1 MKLTMGAH
9 MIKKII
15 GSIIFF
21 LFFSS
26 ANAVEPTVSSDWLNK
41 NLNNSNVF
49 ILDVR
54 NKLDGGGYETFKLEH
69 IPGSV
74 HSDYLKAGWRATIKG
89 VVGQFPGKQA
99 LSDLIGGLGID
110 NSKHVVIV
118 YGGVSSLDFGS
129 AARVYWTFKT
139 IGHENVSILNGGFK
153 SWLESG
159 NKIASGE
166 NKITPAVFKT
176 KLNKKYYAS
185 FSEVQKAEKAKGKQ
199 CLIDAR
205 PAVFFTGDKK
215 HGKARIPGRLANAKN
230 LQEGT
235 MIGSDAKI
243 KSGAEIKSLFGE
255 LNAND
260 YKGYISYCNTGH
272 WAATVWFALS
282 EMAEI
287 PKVKMYD
294 GGMTHWTYDP
304 KRKVK
309 LG

>member
-1 MKLTMGAH
+1 
-9 MIKKII
+9 MIKKIF
-15 GSIIFF
+15 GTIIFF
-21 LFFSS
+21 LFVSS
-26 ANAVEPTVSSDWLNK
+26 ANAVEPTVSSDWLSK
-41 NLNNSNVF
+41 NMNNPNVF

-54 NKLDGGGYETFKLEH
+54 NKIDGGGYEAFKLEH

-74 HSDYLKAGWRATIKG
+74 HSDYLKDGWRATVKG
-89 VVGQFPGKQA
+89 VVGQFPGKKS
-99 LSDLIGGLGID
+99 LGELIGGLGID
-110 NSKHVVIV
+110 NKKHVVIV
-118 YGGVSSLDFGS
+118 YGGVSSVDFGS

-153 SWLESG
+153 GWLGSG
-159 NKIASGE
+159 NKVVSGE
-166 NKITPAVFKT
+166 NVLNPTKFKT
-176 KLNKKYYAS
+176 KLNKKYFAS

-205 PAVFFTGDKK
+205 PAAFFTGEKK
-215 HGKARIPGRLANAKN
+215 HGKARIPGRLANARN

-235 MIGSDAKI
+235 MIDSDFKI
-243 KSGAEIKSLFGE
+243 KSGSEIKSLFGD
-255 LNAND
+255 LNVDD

-282 EMAEI
+282 EMAKI
-287 PKVKMYD
+287 PDVKMYD

-304 KRKVK
+304 KRKVD